1 MAKVKLRIEKIRGRE
16 VDRRST
22 VQWKSSLPFFH
33 NFRGLLIH
41 RVRSARSHIVDGE
54 LEHSSVHYLCN
65 NFGSLSNGELLAE
78 PPEDRLLCAV
88 CEAFAISH
96 GMASADQ
103 LVGRHCHVGKIR
115 AERVCCREELE
126 SN

>member
-1 MAKVKLRIEKIRGRE
+1 MAKIKLRIKDDKSKRVEGR
-16 VDRRST
+16 DT
-22 VQWKSSLPFFH
+22 VQWKASLPFFQ

-54 LEHSSVHYLCN
+54 LDHSSVHYLCN
-65 NFGSLSNGELLAE
+65 NFGSLDNGELLAE
-78 PPEDRLLCAV
+78 PPDDRLLCAV

-96 GMASADQ
+96 GMPSADQ